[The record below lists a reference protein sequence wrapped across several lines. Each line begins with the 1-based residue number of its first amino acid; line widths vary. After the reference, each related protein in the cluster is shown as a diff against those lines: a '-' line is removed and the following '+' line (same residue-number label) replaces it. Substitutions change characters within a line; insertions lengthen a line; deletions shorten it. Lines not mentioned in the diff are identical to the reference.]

1 MTDQIR
7 EALSDILTE
16 LHALYGQAGHGRLD
30 RADENCVVRRKLNTL
45 NKALASSDEIAE
57 EVIKLEAE
65 NAKLREALAF
75 YADEDSWSPSTE
87 NVCPAMIQ
95 GEDISSY
102 SLNSK
107 RFVGGQVAREAL
119 RGLGLGRDP
128 NHQNSPLDKLSNDLI
143 ELAP

>member
-57 EVIKLEAE
+57 KVIKLEAE
-65 NAKLREALAF
+65 NAKLREALGF
-75 YADEDSWSPSTE
+75 YANPLSWDWPVTGNEE
-87 NVCPAMIQ
+87 NSMI
-95 GEDISSY
+95 
-102 SLNSK
+102 
-107 RFVGGQVAREAL
+107 RFSDCSDVEGLCDPRGGKKAREAL
-119 RGLGLGRDP
+119 RGLG
-128 NHQNSPLDKLSNDLI
+128 
-143 ELAP
+143 